1 MESMSPRERVIRT
14 LEGKPVDRVPCF
26 CAMMESRTAD
36 EILGKPLI
44 STAFISTNP
53 VSKLFL
59 NKLPQ
64 ILTKPITRLNLANTL
79 HKRNVAQAKMGF
91 DAIWAL
97 YDDSWHF
104 PDANTIIITSG
115 SIFNMIPDGFGDMT
129 YMYRGPG
136 IKTPEDFDAWPY
148 WPDTD
153 AQAHRVYKY
162 FKKFVAEYGEDNCVV
177 GYGFFGGLQESMNW
191 AFGIEKVPIWIRK
204 HPNYVNRYLDIIE
217 EVHVKT
223 ESAMLDAGVPIVM
236 ITDDSAYKTGPF
248 LNPKMVEE
256 VFGKRYK
263 RIIKNVHDRGAKF
276 IFHSC
281 GDNTKLFDIFIGWG
295 VDGLHAYE
303 NTSNVD
309 IYSEKK
315 IHGDKVTIIG
325 GVGIDYLLT
334 ERSKDEEIVD
344 KVKELISRLGPGGRF
359 MVSPVHSED
368 SIPAHKLQ
376 VMLDAVKKYGKYPI
390 NVV

>member
-1 MESMSPRERVIRT
+1 MESISPRERVIRT
-14 LEGKPVDRVPCF
+14 LEGKTVDRVPCF

-44 STAFISTNP
+44 STEFITTNP
-53 VSKLFL
+53 VSKYFL
-59 NKLPQ
+59 NTLPER
-64 ILTKPITRLNLANTL
+64 LTKPIARMNLVNTM
-79 HKRNVAQAKMGF
+79 HKRNVAEAKMGF

-104 PDANTIIITSG
+104 PDAKTIAITSG
-115 SIFNMIPDGFGDMT
+115 SIFNLIPDGFGDMT
-129 YMYRGPG
+129 YMYRSPG
-136 IKTPEDFDAWPY
+136 LKTPEDFEAWPY

-162 FKKFVAEYGEDNCVV
+162 FKKFVAEYGENNCIA

-191 AFGIEKVPIWIRK
+191 AFGIDKVPIWIKK
-204 HPNYVNRYLDIIE
+204 HPDYVNRYLDIIE
-217 EVHVKT
+217 EVHIKT
-223 ESAMLDAGVPIVM
+223 ENAMLDAGVPVIM

-248 LNPKMVEE
+248 LNPKMVEA
-256 VFGKRYK
+256 VFGHRYK
-263 RIIKNVHDRGAKF
+263 RIIKNVHDRGAKV

-281 GDNTKLFDIFIGWG
+281 GDNTKLFDLFIGWG

-309 IYSEKK
+309 IYNEKK

-344 KVKELISRLGPGGRF
+344 KVKELIKRLGPGGRY
-359 MVSPVHSED
+359 MVAPVHSED
-368 SIPAHKLQ
+368 SMPAHKLQ
-376 VMLDAVKKYGKYPI
+376 VMLEAVKKYGSYPI
-390 NVV
+390 SI

>member
-14 LEGKPVDRVPCF
+14 LEGKTVDRVPCF

-44 STAFISTNP
+44 STELITTNP
-53 VSKLFL
+53 VSKFCL
-59 NKLPQ
+59 NTFTEV
-64 ILTKPITRLNLANTL
+64 LTKPIARMNLVKTM
-79 HKRNVAQAKMGF
+79 HKRNVAQATMGF

-104 PDANTIIITSG
+104 PDAKTITVTSG
-115 SIFNMIPDGFGDMT
+115 SIFNLIPDGFGDMT

-136 IKTPEDFDAWPY
+136 IKTPEDFEAWPY

-162 FKKFVAEYGEDNCVV
+162 FKKFTAEYGENSCIV

-191 AFGIEKVPIWIRK
+191 AFGIDKVPIWIKK

-223 ESAMLDAGVPIVM
+223 ERAMLEAGVPVVL
-236 ITDDSAYKTGPF
+236 ITDDSAFKTGPF

-256 VFGKRYK
+256 VFGHRYK
-263 RIIKNVHDRGAKF
+263 RIIKNVHDKGAKVV
-276 IFHSC
+276 FHSC

-309 IYSEKK
+309 IYNEKK

-344 KVKELISRLGPGGRF
+344 KVRELIKRLGPGGRF
-359 MVSPVHSED
+359 IVSPVHSED
-368 SIPAHKLQ
+368 SMPARKLQ

-390 NVV
+390 NI

>member
-1 MESMSPRERVIRT
+1 MSPRERVIRT
-14 LEGKPVDRVPCF
+14 LEGKSVDRVPCF

-36 EILGKPLI
+36 EILGKPPI
-44 STAFISTNP
+44 STEFITTNP
-53 VSKLFL
+53 VSIFCL
-59 NKLPQ
+59 NKFPEV
-64 ILTKPITRLNLANTL
+64 LTKPIARMNLVKTM
-79 HKRNVAQAKMGF
+79 HKRNVAQVKMGF

-97 YDDSWHF
+97 YDDSWRF
-104 PDANTIIITSG
+104 PDAKTIAVTSG
-115 SIFNMIPDGFGDMT
+115 SIFNLIPDGFGDMT

-136 IKTPEDFDAWPY
+136 IKTPEDFEAWPY

-162 FKKFVAEYGEDNCVV
+162 FKKFNAEYGENTCIV

-191 AFGIEKVPIWIRK
+191 AFGIDKVPVWIKK
-204 HPNYVNRYLDIIE
+204 HPDYVNRYLDIIE
-217 EVHVKT
+217 EIHVKT
-223 ESAMLDAGVPIVM
+223 ERAMLEAGVPIVM

-256 VFGKRYK
+256 VFGHRYR
-263 RIIKNVHDRGAKF
+263 RIIRNVHDRGAKV

-281 GDNTKLFDIFIGWG
+281 GDNTKLFDLFIGWG

-309 IYSEKK
+309 IYNEKK
-315 IHGDKVTIIG
+315 IRGDKVTIIG

-344 KVKELISRLGPGGRF
+344 KVKELIKKLGPGGRY
-359 MVSPVHSED
+359 MVAPVHSED
-368 SIPAHKLQ
+368 SLPAHKLQ
-376 VMLDAVKKYGKYPI
+376 VMLDAVKKYGSYPI
-390 NVV
+390 SI